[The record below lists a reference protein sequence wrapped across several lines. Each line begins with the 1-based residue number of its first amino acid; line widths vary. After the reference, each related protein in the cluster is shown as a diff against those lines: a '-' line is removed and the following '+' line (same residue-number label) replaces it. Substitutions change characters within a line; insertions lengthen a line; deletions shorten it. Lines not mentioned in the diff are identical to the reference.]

1 MTDEGRGTERPAPE
15 TIGGEAEF
23 ALALRALKAW
33 SGLSFREIETRAR
46 AAGLRLPFST
56 ASGMLGRTTLPR
68 EDLLIAFTTACGLDE
83 TEVAAWLAARKRLAV
98 AGIVE
103 PAPAP
108 VAATP
113 ASVPTPV
120 PVPVPVQVRP
130 RFQPPRPK
138 LRRRVGVAACALLV
152 AAATFVAHGQ
162 FAHEVDVNTVEGGV
176 TSATGPR

>member
-1 MTDEGRGTERPAPE
+1 MTDEGRETERPVPE

-68 EDLLIAFTTACGLDE
+68 EDLLTAFTTACGLDE
-83 TEVAAWLAARKRLAV
+83 TEVAAWLAVRKRLAV
-98 AGIVE
+98 ENVAE
-103 PAPAP
+103 TAP
-108 VAATP
+108 VAAAP
-113 ASVPTPV
+113 LQARRSPL
-120 PVPVPVQVRP
+120 R
-130 RFQPPRPK
+130 RPK
-138 LRRRVGVAACALLV
+138 LRRRVAVAAGALLV

-162 FAHEVDVNTVEGGV
+162 FSHEVDVNTVEGG
-176 TSATGPR
+176 TSAAGAR